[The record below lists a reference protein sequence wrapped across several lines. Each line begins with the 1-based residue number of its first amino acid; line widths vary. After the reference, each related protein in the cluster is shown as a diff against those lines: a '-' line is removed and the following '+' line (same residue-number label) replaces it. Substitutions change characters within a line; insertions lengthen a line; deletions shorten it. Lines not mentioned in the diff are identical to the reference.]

1 MPTFGELLTAHIE
14 RAGIG
19 DTDLAG
25 RIGVSR
31 LTLIRWKEGVTA
43 RPRYREDVLRCAELL
58 RLTPEER
65 DELLASAEFEPE
77 GVQSSPAPT
86 EPQAVA
92 VAAAGP
98 PPAGAAIVNA
108 TQDHPV
114 PRVARR
120 RRGVRVA
127 GGAVVVAAVA
137 AVAVFIVLAALP
149 DGGPDFPVASAG
161 ESLIVIA
168 PFANY
173 TAGQQ
178 GFNIRGRLR
187 SSIDSEIVSAGLTDV
202 RTVEWPEALTG
213 EGAAS
218 SAGEKSGAAIV
229 IWGEYDSGRVLANL
243 TSTRTESE
251 AFGPQVV
258 DIASSPSE
266 LPTAINIDLTAEVR
280 SVALLTLSQLYLE
293 QEEYDLAKTVLIRA
307 LEQAPDDPAALA
319 NLRYRLGL
327 SYLGGKYADLD
338 EAIWRFT
345 QVLTVRPR
353 SADTHSSRGLA
364 YLERGRPGDEDLAI
378 RDLTRASELD
388 PRTPGPY
395 FNRAVAYME
404 RGQAGDLDR
413 ALRDLERAIG
423 AGTEGAGVYVNRAAA
438 FLARGN
444 EDDLDLAFD
453 ALEEALD
460 IDPELATA
468 WVNRGNAYLQRG
480 EEGDTGRAIADFAKA
495 IELSPDAAA
504 GYYNRGLVYS
514 ELEDWAR
521 SNADLR
527 AAQERD
533 PDNAAFSNT
542 LCWQLGVQQ
551 RPTDALPYCE
561 LALADDPDGPARD
574 SRGLVNGVMGRT
586 DEAIDDFR
594 AFLAWVDASVK
605 ESCRP
610 HFRPSRESWIAT
622 LQSGGSP
629 FDGETLRQ
637 LRVRPA
643 APGASPC

>member
-1 MPTFGELLTAHIE
+1 MPTFGELLTGHIE

-19 DTDLAG
+19 DSDLAR

-58 RLTPEER
+58 RLTPAER
-65 DELLASAEFEPE
+65 DLLLISADFQPEEDPPSTAEPE
-77 GVQSSPAPT
+77 PP
-86 EPQAVA
+86 AVA
-92 VAAAGP
+92 VA
-98 PPAGAAIVNA
+98 PAELPAPASTIVSVA
-108 TQDHPV
+108 QAPTV
-114 PRVARR
+114 PGVVRR
-120 RRGVRVA
+120 RRGMRIA

-137 AVAVFIVLAALP
+137 VVGVFIVLAALP
-149 DGGPDFPVASAG
+149 DGGPDFPIASAN

-213 EGAAS
+213 EGEAS

-266 LPTAINIDLTAEVR
+266 LPTAINIDLTDEVR

-327 SYLGGKYADLD
+327 AYLGGKYADLD

-353 SADTHSSRGLA
+353 SADTYSNRGLA

-388 PRTPGPY
+388 PAKDGPY

-404 RGQAGDLDR
+404 RGQPGDLDR
-413 ALRDLERAIG
+413 ALRDLERAID
-423 AGTEGAGVYVNRAAA
+423 AGSEGAGAYVNRAAA
-438 FLARGN
+438 YLARGN
-444 EDDLDLAFD
+444 EDDLDAAFD
-453 ALEEALD
+453 DLEEALE

-468 WVNRGNAYLQRG
+468 WVNRGSAHLQRG
-480 EEGDTGRAIADFAKA
+480 DDGDTERAIADFTKA

-514 ELEDWAR
+514 ELEDWVR
-521 SNADLR
+521 SNPDLR
-527 AAQERD
+527 AAQERE

-551 RPTDALPYCE
+551 RPTEALPYCD

-574 SRGLVNGVMGRT
+574 SRALVYSVMGRT
-586 DEAIDDFR
+586 DEAVEDFQ
-594 AFLAWVDASVK
+594 AFLSWVDASVK

-622 LQSGGSP
+622 LQSGGTP
-629 FDGETLRQ
+629 FDGETLRE

-643 APGASPC
+643 APGATPC